1 LATNLKKPAEKDDKK
16 SAEKVVKAA
25 GAGGF
30 DVKWV
35 LAGLGFIAI
44 TMGSVVFGV
53 HIAQMMMTPKT
64 QVRLVE
70 RIIKPGPV
78 VPVMAS
84 AVVNLKG
91 GRYLRLSVALQFIA
105 NEKLW
110 PSGGG
115 GSGGHGAA
123 KAVNPLEKYDA
134 LIKDSILGAAGGHSA
149 EELLAPQGKE
159 KLKREIRDRINAELK
174 AASGGADDMHGALTP
189 AAPMVNVA
197 MAGGGGGGEESH
209 DPAYPEV
216 LKVYFT
222 DFVIN

>member
-1 LATNLKKPAEKDDKK
+1 MATNLKKPADKEEKK

-30 DVKWV
+30 DIKWA

-53 HIAQMMMTPKT
+53 HIAQLMMKPETKT
-64 QVRLVE
+64 VLAE

-78 VPVMAS
+78 VPVLAS
-84 AVVNLKG
+84 QVVNLKG
-91 GRYLRLSVALQFIA
+91 GRYLRMSVALQFIA

-123 KAVNPLEKYDA
+123 KPVNPLEKYEA
-134 LIKDSILGAAGGHSA
+134 MIKDTIISTVSSHSA
-149 EELLAPQGKE
+149 AEILAPHGKE
-159 KLKREIRDRINAELK
+159 KLKKAIRDRVNAELK
-174 AASGGADDMHGALTP
+174 SSGGGDDMHHGA
-189 AAPMVNVA
+189 VRVEVA
-197 MAGGGGGGEESH
+197 MAGGGGGGDSH

>member
-1 LATNLKKPAEKDDKK
+1 MATNLKKPADKEDKK

-25 GAGGF
+25 GSGGGF
-30 DVKWV
+30 DIKWA

-53 HIAQMMMTPKT
+53 HIAQLMMKPETKT
-64 QVRLVE
+64 VLVE

-78 VPVMAS
+78 VPVLAS
-84 AVVNLKG
+84 QVVNLKG

-105 NEKLW
+105 NQKLW
-110 PSGGG
+110 PDGGG

-123 KAVNPLEKYDA
+123 KPVNPLAKYEA
-134 LIKDSILGAAGGHSA
+134 MMKDTIISVVGSHSA
-149 EELLAPQGKE
+149 EELLAAHGKE
-159 KLKREIRDRINAELK
+159 KLKKEIRDRLNAELK
-174 AASGGADDMHGALTP
+174 AAGGADDMHHGALS
-189 AAPMVNVA
+189 VEVA
-197 MAGGGGGGEESH
+197 MAGGGGGGESH
-209 DPAYPEV
+209 DPDHPEV

>member
-1 LATNLKKPAEKDDKK
+1 MATNLKKPAEKEDKK
-16 SAEKVVKAA
+16 SMEKVVKAA
-25 GAGGF
+25 GSGGF

-64 QVRLVE
+64 HVKLVE

-78 VPVMAS
+78 VPVMSA

-105 NEKLW
+105 NENLW
-110 PSGGG
+110 PTGGG

-123 KAVNPLEKYDA
+123 KPVNPLEKYDA
-134 LIKDSILGAAGGHSA
+134 LIKDAILVAAGAHSA
-149 EELLAPQGKE
+149 EELLAPHGKE
-159 KLKREIRDRINAELK
+159 KLKKEIRDRINAELK
-174 AASGGADDMHGALTP
+174 AANGGADDMHGALQ
-189 AAPMVNVA
+189 VEVA
-197 MAGGGGGGEESH
+197 MAGGGGGGDSH